1 MAATTGDELMDTL
14 TQQIKARAVELGFD
28 LVGVAPISNAPNAD
42 AFEDWLAHG
51 YEGEMAYMARNVEK
65 RRHPGHVLS
74 GARSLVA
81 VALNYKQPDDE
92 LLVDS
97 PIHGRVAQ
105 YARGIDY
112 HDLMNDRLD
121 SLLISIK
128 ELADI
133 PVRGKVYVD
142 TGPVLERDFAV
153 LAGLGWYGKHTNLIN
168 RNMGSWFLIGE
179 ILIDLELTYDKKAT
193 DHCGTCTRCIEACPT
208 DAITEPYVVDARR
221 CISYLTIEL
230 KGAIPEQLR
239 TGLGNHVFGCD
250 DCQDVCPWN
259 RRAPEAQEPAF
270 KATHIT
276 DHPSLVKLLRLTT
289 EDFRAN
295 FKGSPIKRTKR
306 RGLLRN
312 VAIAL
317 GNSNDTEVVQPL
329 IGALDDE
336 EPLVRQHAAWA
347 LGRLRTQEAH
357 CALNQAKA
365 GEDDPDVLYQ
375 INLAISEYP

>member
-1 MAATTGDELMDTL
+1 MDTL
-14 TQQIKARAVELGFD
+14 TQQIKARALDLGFD
-28 LVGVAPISNAPNAD
+28 LVGVAPVSNAPNAD
-42 AFEDWLAHG
+42 AYEAWLARG
-51 YEGEMAYMARNVEK
+51 YQGEMSYMARNVEK
-65 RRHPGHVLS
+65 RRYPGHVLS
-74 GARSLVA
+74 GAKSLVA
-81 VALNYKQPDDE
+81 VALNYKQPNDDS
-92 LLVDS
+92 LVNS
-97 PIHGRVAQ
+97 PSHGRIAQ

-112 HDLMNDRLD
+112 HDLMKDRLD
-121 SLLISIK
+121 SLLLSIN
-128 ELADI
+128 ELADD

-179 ILIDLELTYDKKAT
+179 ILIDLELSYDEKVT
-193 DHCGTCTRCIEACPT
+193 DHCGTCTLCIEACPT

-230 KGAIPEQLR
+230 KGAIPVQFR
-239 TGLGNHVFGCD
+239 TELGNHVFGCD

-270 KATHIT
+270 KATHFT
-276 DHPSLVKLLRLTT
+276 DHPSLVHLLRMTAD
-289 EDFRAN
+289 DFRAN

-317 GNSNDTEVVQPL
+317 GNSNDTAVVQPL
-329 IGALDDE
+329 IAALEDE

-357 CALNQAKA
+357 GALIQASA
-365 GEDDPDVLYQ
+365 VEQDADVLVQ